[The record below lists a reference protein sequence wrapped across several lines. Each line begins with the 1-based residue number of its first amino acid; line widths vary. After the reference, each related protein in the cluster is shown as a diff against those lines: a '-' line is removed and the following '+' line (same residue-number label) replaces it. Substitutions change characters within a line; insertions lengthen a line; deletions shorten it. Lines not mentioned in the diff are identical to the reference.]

1 MYNENEPME
10 YDEIV
15 SISEIKLPIDKL
27 IEMNRI
33 TWARRREYTMGI
45 VVSINEKN
53 HLVAGHEWLILAVQR
68 GQSEIK
74 VKRKGPL
81 TMKSIT

>member
-1 MYNENEPME
+1 MYNENEPMA

-27 IEMNRI
+27 IDMNRI
-33 TWARRREYTMGI
+33 RWARRREYTMGI

-53 HLVAGHEWLILAVQR
+53 HLVTGHEWLILAVQR

>member
-1 MYNENEPME
+1 MYNENETME
-10 YDEIV
+10 YDEIL
-15 SISEIKLPIDKL
+15 SISEIKLPIDKS
-27 IEMNRI
+27 IDISRI
-33 TWARRREYTMGI
+33 TWAMRREYTMGI

>member
-33 TWARRREYTMGI
+33 TWATRREYTMGI